1 MARMSEADRWILIN
15 AIATREGTAQEISE
29 RYGRSLKFL
38 ASFVEKHRKEI
49 EDTCLDQ
56 QIKQNLARHEST
68 SDTTPSPID
77 LETLWIADKTQR
89 LKRMQIVADMLFAD
103 CVAGGMDAAALRE
116 FRSYCASA
124 ANELGQLLHRG
135 AGDNGTDV
143 LNVDIQGINLENL
156 R

>member
-1 MARMSEADRWILIN
+1 MARMSDADRWVLIN

-38 ASFVEKHRKEI
+38 TSFVERNKQAI
-49 EDTCLDQ
+49 EEARD
-56 QIKQNLARHEST
+56 KYLASNTQST
-68 SDTTPSPID
+68 SDTTPTPID

-89 LKRMQIVADMLFAD
+89 LKRMQAVAELLYDD
-103 CVAGGMDAAALRE
+103 CMRGGMDAAALRE

-135 AGDNGTDV
+135 AGDSGTDV